1 MVKSIHLAGLLLAL
15 CVPALP
21 ASAQAVYRCAQ
32 SYSHDP
38 CPGAQSVSADDPR
51 SAAQRAQADGATR
64 RDARTALVMEQ
75 ERLRQEGR
83 AAPATIPA
91 PRVEVAPPAHDRTLS
106 SNKLARPHLF
116 TAVAPR
122 KPGEPAA
129 KKKKKATKKATA

>member
-32 SYSHDP
+32 SYSNQP
-38 CPGAQSVSADDPR
+38 CPDAKLVPVDDPR
-51 SAAQRAQADGATR
+51 SAAQRAQTDAATR
-64 RDARTALVMEQ
+64 RDARSAQVLEQ
-75 ERLRQEGR
+75 ERLRQEGQ
-83 AAPATIPA
+83 PAQTI
-91 PRVEVAPPAHDRTLS
+91 APPPKAEAVASVEDRTVS
-106 SNKLARPHLF
+106 RSKLARPELF